1 MLCLI
6 VLAMWGCASLKDRQP
21 ETEKPADNV
30 FAPKAPLY
38 TQLAPGKTGDMA
50 YAVEKLAKGSGC
62 ELYDHASLM
71 AKRPGIQFYRV
82 PCADGRQIL
91 YRCEIRQCREAD

>member
-6 VLAMWGCASLKDRQP
+6 VLAVCGCASPDSRQSEKDK
-21 ETEKPADNV
+21 TAGNV

-38 TQLAPGKTGDMA
+38 TQLAPGKAGDMA
-50 YAVEKLAKGSGC
+50 YAVEKLAMGSGC
-62 ELYDHASLM
+62 QLYDNASLV

-82 PCADGRQIL
+82 PCADGRQVL
-91 YRCEIRQCREAD
+91 YRCELRQCREAE